1 MAWLTSRHAIRA
13 ALAHYQSGTLYIS
26 GSEPRNRDLVE
37 AAHGAGVDVRR
48 VDSREL
54 KRRAG
59 DAARGAALLTE
70 EGSPADGITVELKS
84 WLDAHREDQESLIVA
99 LDHVT
104 DPHNLGAIL
113 RSALLLQASLVI
125 IPTRRSA
132 STGDT
137 VHRTSAGAS
146 RFVTTAYVSNLRSAI
161 DLCREAGWWLYGA
174 DSQGTSLVHV
184 AFAARSVLVVG
195 AEGKG
200 LSPLARK
207 TCDEI
212 VTIPGSAP
220 RESGVDS
227 FNVSVAAGV
236 LMYEYRRQRS
246 GDS

>member
-13 ALAHYQSGTLYIS
+13 ALADHQNGTLFLS
-26 GSEPRNRDLVE
+26 GNEPRNRELAD
-37 AAHGAGVDVRR
+37 AAQRAGVAVRR

-54 KRRAG
+54 RRRAG
-59 DAARGAALLTE
+59 DAARGAALFIE
-70 EGSPADGITVELKS
+70 EESSSDGVTVELKS
-84 WLDAHREDQESLIVA
+84 WLDTHREDRESLIVA

-104 DPHNLGAIL
+104 DPHNLGAVL

-146 RFVTTAYVSNLRSAI
+146 RFVSTAYVSNLRSAI
-161 DLCREAGWWLYGA
+161 DLCRDAGWWLYGA
-174 DSQGTSLVHV
+174 DSRGTSLVHV
-184 AFAARSVLVVG
+184 EFAARSVLVLG

-212 VTIPGSAP
+212 VTIPGQAP

-246 GDS
+246 GQ

>member
-13 ALAHYQSGTLYIS
+13 ALEDRQGGTLFVS
-26 GSEPRNRDLVE
+26 GKGPRNQDLVD
-37 AAHGAGVDVRR
+37 AATRVGIEVRVVDA
-48 VDSREL
+48 REL
-54 KRRAG
+54 RRRAG
-59 DAARGAALLTE
+59 DVARGAALQIE
-70 EGSPADGITVELKS
+70 DGSLSDGATVNLKA
-84 WLDAHREDQESLIVA
+84 WLDAHRSDPESLIVA

-113 RSALLLQASLVI
+113 RSALLLQAAIVI

-132 STGDT
+132 ATGDT

-146 RFVTTAYVSNLRSAI
+146 RFVATTYVSNLRSAI

-174 DSQGTSLVHV
+174 DSHGTALTHIK
-184 AFAARSVLVVG
+184 FAARSVLVLG

-212 VTIPGSAP
+212 VTIPGAAP

-236 LMYEYRRQRS
+236 IMYEYRRQRS
-246 GDS
+246 LGL